1 MLKSF
6 YLHRNAWGSFW
17 WQLRIDFT
25 IRSQETDDLCTLT
38 ERWIWA
44 DRCMTECLWF
54 FVLFRLCSIS
64 GVVVQIQSTITWW
77 DVFTGLDQKPYVL
90 YDLIH
95 SFLSCHSHG
104 QMFSHHINHKELYEA
119 LAEGAQ
125 GAVRYLI
132 TCLICH
138 KSKSKVLH
146 SARLIHLPVLREEDL
161 FAQNPWGGLDV
172 GWSFSRIH
180 PKKLDKSSKWFCS
193 LPWEDKVLSW
203 DLDGA
208 QCTVDSCLLVLVSW
222 KGYMVKD
229 ICCTKMSFDIMK
241 NCAVILTWD
250 SVCALVNNVQ
260 VTSETVEWFHLLH
273 AP

>member
-38 ERWIWA
+38 ESWIWA

-64 GVVVQIQSTITWW
+64 GVVVQIQSMITWW
-77 DVFTGLDQKPYVL
+77 DVFMSLDQKPYVL

-95 SFLSCHSHG
+95 SFFSCHSHG
-104 QMFSHHINHKELYEA
+104 QKFSHHINHKELYEA

-161 FAQNPWGGLDV
+161 FAQNPWCGLDV

-229 ICCTKMSFDIMK
+229 ICCKKMSFDIMK

-250 SVCALVNNVQ
+250 SVMC
-260 VTSETVEWFHLLH
+260 TC
-273 AP
+273 

>member
-25 IRSQETDDLCTLT
+25 IRSQETDDLCTLS

-64 GVVVQIQSTITWW
+64 GVVVQIQSMITWW
-77 DVFTGLDQKPYVL
+77 DVFTSLDQKPYVWPNSL
-90 YDLIH
+90 FLLMSWSWSEVFAPCQPQRAVW
-95 SFLSCHSHG
+95 SFCWGCTGSYQISDHLFNMS
-104 QMFSHHINHKELYEA
+104 QI
-119 LAEGAQ
+119 Q
-125 GAVRYLI
+125 V
-132 TCLICH
+132 
-138 KSKSKVLH
+138 KSFTLCMPHPSLVLG
-146 SARLIHLPVLREEDL
+146 EEDL
-161 FAQNPWGGLDV
+161 FAQNPWCELDV

-180 PKKLDKSSKWFCS
+180 PKKLDKSRKWFCS
-193 LPWEDKVLSW
+193 LPWEDKALSW
-203 DLDGA
+203 DSDGA

-229 ICCTKMSFDIMK
+229 ICCKKMSFDLMK
-241 NCAVILTWD
+241 NCAIILTWD
-250 SVCALVNNVQ
+250 SVMC
-260 VTSETVEWFHLLH
+260 TC
-273 AP
+273 